1 MTTSTSADGAPAAE
15 FERGDGAETTAGTD
29 ERPGDRS
36 RAGVSR
42 STRYRYL
49 IPLLEQVDTP
59 VTIDRVVDP
68 MFRWEH
74 ELTEGESSKTWGDV
88 HEELFL
94 VDLPVLDSAGV
105 IEFDRGSGV
114 VGRDA
119 E

>member
-1 MTTSTSADGAPAAE
+1 MSAGAEGTPTAE
-15 FERGDGAETTAGTD
+15 FERAEGTETTPESD
-29 ERPGDRS
+29 ERPADPSMG
-36 RAGVSR
+36 GVSR
-42 STRYRYL
+42 STRYRHL
-49 IPLLEQVDTP
+49 IPLLEQADTP

-94 VDLPVLDSAGV
+94 VDLPVLDRAGF

-114 VGRDA
+114 VA
-119 E
+119 ASE